1 VRVRALSKPEYAINK
16 KTKKHK
22 KRRNTMKHPEDS
34 PGSRNAK
41 NSVNNNNP
49 NNKIS
54 KRSNNMKN
62 KSFIKSLSRGISVL
76 LAIIL
81 VAAMA
86 FGQSISSGASATFSG
101 SGSSIINVAGNITNA
116 AALNLPGTVN
126 LTGTSTQTIGSG
138 GTLQFATLKATAV
151 SAKTIAVNTT
161 VTAAIDVTSATT
173 TQFDIGTNKLTL
185 QGTINNAGG
194 AANPYKFNGSGAEV
208 EYAGSSSQAV
218 WGTGTHY
225 NKLTLSGSGGFTLAA
240 DVTVDAALSH
250 TGGALSIGNNL
261 TTGTSYAFASITDI
275 TAAKT
280 LLLSSTGGTIATL
293 TDNHGVIDA
302 ATHNSAVTFTN
313 GAKNDGTINGGTALV
328 KFSSTLDQETG
339 TITAGSGKI
348 EFDGA
353 VTRNGGSIAS
363 AALANTL
370 QFKGAVNGSVGT
382 IDLTGTGAAEYGS
395 TISSTT
401 NLNYAAGTT
410 VTYNGTTAGQVIADM
425 NYAGNLVLTGG
436 TKDWTIATAAKT
448 IGGNLTLN
456 ANSATSVT
464 GAFALN
470 VTGNVALSSDLTVAN
485 AVVFAQTTSTV
496 TNSGGQYDIV
506 GTVTRTHS
514 LAATAYTFNNPATTV
529 QATANAGNLTSFS
542 LTVSPGVNPTNYTS
556 STTIN
561 RKIVQSYASTG
572 AFTLDVKLGYLN
584 GEIGTLTENRL
595 RDFAN
600 GITKTNLLDN
610 VSTDYT
616 RVGSVLN
623 TNFGSVNLV
632 NIASTSLTSGQELA
646 LDTRFYQF
654 KSIASGAWSA
664 IGTWDAN
671 AVPTAFD
678 DVEMAATFPVT
689 IADAYAASALSV
701 TIDASSSL
709 TVGAGASGSLTVGT
723 GGVTNNATGTGL
735 TVANGATLT
744 INSGTLTNNGAVTNN
759 GTITVQ

>member
-1 VRVRALSKPEYAINK
+1 
-16 KTKKHK
+16 
-22 KRRNTMKHPEDS
+22 
-34 PGSRNAK
+34 
-41 NSVNNNNP
+41 
-49 NNKIS
+49 
-54 KRSNNMKN
+54 MKN
-62 KSFIKSLSRGISVL
+62 TSFAKSLSRGISVL
-76 LAIIL
+76 LTIIL

-86 FGQSISSGASATFSG
+86 FGQNISSGASATFSG
-101 SGSSIINVAGNITNA
+101 GGTINVAGNITNA
-116 AALNLPGTVN
+116 AAVTLPGTVN

-151 SAKTIAVNTT
+151 STKTIAVNTT

-173 TQFDIGTNKLTL
+173 TQIDIGTNKITL
-185 QGTINNAGG
+185 QGTINNTGG

-208 EYAGSSSQAV
+208 DYAGSSSQAV

-275 TAAKT
+275 TATKT
-280 LLLSSTGGTIATL
+280 LSLSSTGGSIATL
-293 TDNHGVIDA
+293 TDNHGIIDA
-302 ATHNSAVTFTN
+302 ATYNSAVTFTN
-313 GAKNDGTINGGTALV
+313 GAKNDGTINGGSGLV
-328 KFSSTLDQETG
+328 KFSSTLDQAAG

-348 EFDGA
+348 EFDGT
-353 VTRNGGSIAS
+353 VTRDGGSIAS
-363 AALANTL
+363 SALANTL
-370 QFKGAVNGSVGT
+370 QFKGAVAGSTGT
-382 IDLTGTGAAEYGS
+382 IDLTSTGAAEYGS

-401 NLNYAAGTT
+401 GLNYAAGTT
-410 VTYNGTTAGQVIADM
+410 VTYNGTSAGQVIADM
-425 NYAGNLVLTGG
+425 SYAGNLVLTGG
-436 TKDWTIATAAKT
+436 TKAWTLGAAKT

-456 ANSATSVT
+456 ANSGTSVS

-470 VTGNVALSSDLTVAN
+470 VTGNVALSSDLTVAD
-485 AVVFAQTTSTV
+485 AVVFANTTSAV

-529 QATANAGNLTSFS
+529 QATANAGNLTSYS
-542 LTVSPGVNPTNYTS
+542 LTVSPGVSPTNYTS

-561 RKIVQSYASTG
+561 RKIVQSYNATG

-584 GEIGTLTENRL
+584 GEIGTVTESRL
-595 RDFAN
+595 RDFAD
-600 GITKTNLLDN
+600 GITKTKLVDN

-632 NIASTSLTSGQELA
+632 NIASTSLPTGKELA

-664 IGTWDAN
+664 AGTWDAN
-671 AVPTAFD
+671 AVPTSFD

-709 TVGAGASGSLTVGT
+709 TVGAGASGTLTVGT

-735 TVANGATLT
+735 TVANGATLQ